1 MSLIKKSFTF
11 FKKYIIEKFRIKM
24 AIKQGIKF
32 SEPNYIYLEK
42 PNITKHDDAS
52 ITIKFQLYLKIK
64 QVL

>member
-1 MSLIKKSFTF
+1 ML
-11 FKKYIIEKFRIKM
+11 KYNKFS
-24 AIKQGIKF
+24 IKF
-32 SEPNYIYLEK
+32 KNYLFNYIYLEK